1 MLGAREKKLA
11 LKERRRKRWH
21 GIAVSVLQLLVSNC
35 KAISKE
41 KDLLPTCVFKTRVK
55 GLDFISQKEIHH
67 LAAEL
72 QISFFLKNGGHRA
85 ARVSNPPRSTPES
98 PIALCGPWRPE
109 FLSIS
114 NLAWGQMPNTL
125 TELAWQMCAGRAL
138 ASSWHHT
145 KRNPD
150 REPSDIW

>member
-1 MLGAREKKLA
+1 MLGAREKKRA
-11 LKERRRKRWH
+11 LKERRRKRLH
-21 GIAVSVLQLLVSNC
+21 GRALSVLQLLVSNC

-41 KDLLPTCVFKTRVK
+41 KDLLPTCAFKTRVQ
-55 GLDFISQKEIHH
+55 GLDFISQKDIHH

-72 QISFFLKNGGHRA
+72 QISFFLKNRGHRA
-85 ARVSNPPRSTPES
+85 AQVSNPPRSIPES
-98 PIALCGPWRPE
+98 PIARCGPWRPE

-114 NLAWGQMPNTL
+114 NLAWEQMPNTL
-125 TELAWQMCAGRAL
+125 TELAWQICAGRAL

>member
-11 LKERRRKRWH
+11 LKERRKKRLH
-21 GIAVSVLQLLVSNC
+21 GTAVSLLQLSLSNC
-35 KAISKE
+35 KVISKE
-41 KDLLPTCVFKTRVK
+41 KDLLPTCVFKTRVQ
-55 GLDFISQKEIHH
+55 GLDFISQEEIHH
-67 LAAEL
+67 LATEL
-72 QISFFLKNGGHRA
+72 QISFFIKNRGDKA
-85 ARVSNPPRSTPES
+85 AQVSNSPKSIPES
-98 PIALCGPWRPE
+98 PTAHCGPWRPE

-114 NLAWGQMPNTL
+114 KLAQGHMPNTL